1 MKIDEL
7 SMEDCIHLNLY
18 INKSLKALKTEVDD
32 FDKVDDNDK
41 LECVLNALPHVIPLR
56 TSEEHLKRLVE
67 SKDSNVVE
75 HVRKYLQSSEHRIN
89 RQTRSS

>member
-1 MKIDEL
+1 MKIDGL

-18 INKSLKALKTEVDD
+18 INKAVKALKTEVDG
-32 FDKVDDNDK
+32 FDKMADNDK

-56 TSEEHLKRLVE
+56 ESEEHLKRLVE

-75 HVRKYLQSSEHRIN
+75 HVHKYIQSREHRIN
-89 RQTRSS
+89 RQT